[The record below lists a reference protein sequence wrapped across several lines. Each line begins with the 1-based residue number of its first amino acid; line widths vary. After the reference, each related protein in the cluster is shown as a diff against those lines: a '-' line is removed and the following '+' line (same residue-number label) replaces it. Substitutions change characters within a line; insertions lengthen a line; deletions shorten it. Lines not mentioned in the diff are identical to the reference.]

1 MTAPLV
7 QLPTRPRRRVTW
19 AVPDCVS
26 SLIGTFD
33 GAPLAWLLGIHE
45 PGRLGS
51 SQVLELVLRRALSLD
66 GEEVDE

>member
-1 MTAPLV
+1 
-7 QLPTRPRRRVTW
+7 
-19 AVPDCVS
+19 VS

-33 GAPLAWLLGIHE
+33 GAPLAWLLGIRE
-45 PGRLGS
+45 PGRRGS